1 MVIQEQRY
9 TTEAAQYRD
18 TRSETP
24 RRDQPVGGGLV
35 RSRVQFFES
44 PESKRTPP
52 PETSPKPAILPVVA
66 KTVPY
71 PYTQQTPSLPPAVPP
86 PVPRAHRTAPVP
98 STFRRRYPDSFSN
111 ELPMIDESRQEDFP
125 VVRATA
131 SRSGSPLLEVG
142 IDHYN
147 RAEYV
152 LAEKAFMTAL
162 KTQHAN
168 LTVDDL
174 TTAIIMGN
182 LGAVYLKQNK
192 VEQAMQFLES
202 SLGMKKNLGE
212 DVIMA
217 DTYNNLGNCA
227 NLLGKYDDSL
237 EFYRLALQELRK
249 KRGRKADV
257 ADALFNIG
265 RLEIHREN
273 FKIASGVLHEALRLT
288 KEVYG
293 ENHMYVAEASD
304 LMGFVQ
310 VSLGKYEDALISFTK
325 GLEIYRNANGPL
337 HLDVANSIFNI
348 GMVRETNKEYA
359 DAWEAYNTA
368 QDLYRRLGAS
378 PEDPGFMTVRRS
390 IAHVEK
396 LIAQQ
401 NQARLVQKHHDALK
415 KKKRPKD
422 KDRDGSSKD
431 KKGQRSTTNVD
442 PATTPAL

>member
-1 MVIQEQRY
+1 MVVADPRY
-9 TTEAAQYRD
+9 AEAAPQYRD
-18 TRSETP
+18 DSHVASTQ
-24 RRDQPVGGGLV
+24 RREQASGNGGGLV

-44 PESKRTPP
+44 PEAKRAPP
-52 PETSPKPAILPVVA
+52 PEAPPMHAIVPAVSR
-66 KTVPY
+66 TVPY
-71 PYTQQTPSLPPAVPP
+71 PYAPQPPTKTPDAPPATQP
-86 PVPRAHRTAPVP
+86 PRAHRTAPVP

-111 ELPMIDESRQEDFP
+111 ELPMIDESRQEEFP
-125 VVRATA
+125 VSRTVA
-131 SRSGSPLLEVG
+131 SKSGSPLLEVG

-168 LTVDDL
+168 LTVDDA
-174 TTAIIMGN
+174 TTAIILGN

-192 VEQAMQFLES
+192 VEQAMKFLES
-202 SLGMKKNLGE
+202 SLDMKRNLRQE
-212 DVIMA
+212 VMMA

-227 NLLGKYDDSL
+227 NILGKYDDSL
-237 EFYRLALQELRK
+237 EFYRLALQELRQ
-249 KRGRKADV
+249 KRGRKSDV

-273 FKIASGVLHEALRLT
+273 FKSANGVLQEALRLT
-288 KEVYG
+288 NEVYG
-293 ENHMYVAEASD
+293 DNHMFVAEASD

-310 VSLGKYEDALISFTK
+310 VSLGQFEDALISFTK
-325 GLEIYRNANGPL
+325 GLEIYRNNHGPL

-348 GMVRETNKEYA
+348 GLVRESNKEYP

-378 PEDPGFMTVRRS
+378 PEDPGFKTVRRS

-396 LIAQQ
+396 LIAQE
-401 NQARLVQKHHDALK
+401 N
-415 KKKRPKD
+415 
-422 KDRDGSSKD
+422 
-431 KKGQRSTTNVD
+431 
-442 PATTPAL
+442 